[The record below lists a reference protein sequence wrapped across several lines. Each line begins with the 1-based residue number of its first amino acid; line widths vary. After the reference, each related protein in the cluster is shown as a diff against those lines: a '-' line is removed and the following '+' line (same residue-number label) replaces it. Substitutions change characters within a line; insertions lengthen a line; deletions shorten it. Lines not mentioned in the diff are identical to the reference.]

1 MVIQCACG
9 AVIRAGSEAE
19 LLDKARLHIHGQHPE
34 VGEPPSS
41 ADLLAMASEE
51 PMPAEGR
58 RSPHRSTE
66 ST

>member
-19 LLDKARLHIHGQHPE
+19 LLDKARLHIQGKHPE
-34 VGEPPSS
+34 VGEPPSN

-51 PMPAEGR
+51 PTPGDGR
-58 RSPHRSTE
+58 AQSSTLSE